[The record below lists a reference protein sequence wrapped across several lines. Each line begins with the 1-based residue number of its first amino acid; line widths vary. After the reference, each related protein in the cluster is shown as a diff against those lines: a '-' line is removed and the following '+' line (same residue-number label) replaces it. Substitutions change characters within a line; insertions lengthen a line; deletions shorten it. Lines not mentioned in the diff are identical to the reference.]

1 MTRNLLTAEQVAARL
16 GIKVATVYAYVSRG
30 QLTRTVAED
39 GRTSRFDPA
48 EVDRLAQRGRPRS
61 SSSRVGSVDV
71 VLASAITEIAEH
83 RLRYRGHDAAQLARE
98 STYEAV
104 AELLW
109 TGELGGP
116 KRWEARPEAARAARS
131 VVALFPSVRE
141 ELTDVSERCAAV
153 IALAAATDPLRV
165 DLQPESVMAQARS
178 LIHVLVTSLPMRQ
191 PAFVEREGRRRH
203 LAWQLWPRVSPLR
216 PSRPRARVLD
226 AALVLLADH
235 ELATSTLAARVAAS
249 TRADPANVL
258 LAALGT
264 VSGPLHGKAAI
275 GVHRLLVDA
284 DRTGEP
290 EAAVARALTASRR
303 LPGFGHVVYQ
313 DGDPRADVLLAM
325 LEPLQTR
332 RAREAITGV
341 RRAAERIG
349 AGHPNVDFA
358 LGALGHVAQAP
369 LGATEAIFV
378 IARSAGWIA
387 HALEEYG
394 EASLRFRARALFTG
408 PVHA

>member
-1 MTRNLLTAEQVAARL
+1 MARNLLTADQVAARL
-16 GIKVATVYAYVSRG
+16 GVKVATVYAYVSRG
-30 QLTRTVAED
+30 QLTRTVADD

-48 EVDRLAQRGRPRS
+48 EVDRLAQRGRPRAS
-61 SSSRVGSVDV
+61 SRRVGSVNV
-71 VLASAITEIAEH
+71 VLATAITEIADR
-83 RLRYRGHDAAQLARE
+83 RLRYRGHDAVELARE
-98 STYEAV
+98 ATYEAV

-116 KRWEARPEAARAARS
+116 QRWEARPEAQRAARA
-131 VVALFPSVRE
+131 VTGLFPDARD

-153 IALAAATDPLRV
+153 IALAAASDPLRV
-165 DLQPESVMAQARS
+165 DLRPDSVMAQARS

-203 LAWQLWPRVSPLR
+203 LAWQLWPRISPLR

-249 TRADPANVL
+249 TRADPANVV

-264 VSGPLHGKAAI
+264 VSGPLHGKSAV
-275 GVHRLLVDA
+275 GVHRLLADA

-290 EAAVARALTASRR
+290 EAAVARALGSSPH
-303 LPGFGHVVYQ
+303 LPGFGHVVYR
-313 DGDPRADVLLAM
+313 DGDPRADALLTM
-325 LEPLQTR
+325 LEPLESR
-332 RAREAITGV
+332 RARAAITGV
-341 RRAAERIG
+341 RRGAERVG
-349 AGHPNVDFA
+349 AGPPNVDFA
-358 LGALGHVAQAP
+358 LGALAHVAQAP
-369 LGATEAIFV
+369 LGATEAVFV
-378 IARSAGWIA
+378 VARTAGWVA

-394 EASLRFRARALFTG
+394 EAALRFRARALFTG
-408 PVHA
+408 